1 MQTQQSTTR
10 TQPEPRSA
18 GSATPLRR
26 LKLSALLCGV
36 SGFGLLGCIACCT
49 LPILG
54 VIGIGG
60 GAAAFFKILE
70 PLSAGLFVLGAM
82 AAVVVFVRRRRSRG
96 ASPAG
101 EGASCSAD
109 GACGCGPG
117 AGRLS
122 GAAER

>member
-1 MQTQQSTTR
+1 MHNQESQR
-10 TQPEPRSA
+10 
-18 GSATPLRR
+18 RR
-26 LKLSALLCGV
+26 LNLSACLGGL
-36 SGFGLLGCIACCT
+36 GLLGCIACCT

-70 PLSAGLFVLGAM
+70 PLSAGLFVLGAVA
-82 AAVVVFVRRRRSRG
+82 AAVVLLRRRRSRC
-96 ASPAG
+96 APLHT
-101 EGASCSAD
+101 EGATCSAD
-109 GACGCGPG
+109 GSCGRGPD